1 MSFINLVNTKLEA
14 YLLIND
20 PTKLLS
26 MLYSKYG
33 DIDEDR
39 DLLYINQIIYNK
51 KTLLNCLFK
60 EYQIIYNYN
69 DFLKRYYH
77 YFECIKRLPKLSDY
91 YKNYYLFFCKPF
103 LKDFKMTKLIQI
115 NGNHKAEIFYKNNYE
130 SLTKNEDKESEKI
143 KENSLYSFD
152 NTTNNKTIFDQKI
165 KNIIENSSSKITLS
179 LEGSD
184 INKGNYNLF
193 TKRSNDESF
202 IISMSNLFND
212 KKEIKINNHLRK
224 NNNLYFPQK
233 QKFYYKNK
241 IKSSI
246 YNLSKNSYKSNN
258 NEKNNKSKKSLSP
271 SFYNNK
277 KSNIDGFNKLNS
289 NINCNLKLNKPR
301 NKTSNNSKNLNSNL
315 SNFEKLSSTI
325 NNNHNSINNSKTMRL
340 SLNNNNNK
348 INQEKI
354 TSRQILIPNTY
365 SVNSNSKIQTRK
377 NSNITFEKNSSNKS
391 NKIEKFNSNSN
402 FLNFNNNNNLTIK
415 SQRRNIGSNF
425 NLVKNTLNSL
435 QKNTNKNII
444 INPNKVSNFS
454 LTKNQTYYKNYSKT
468 NNNSNASLSLNKS
481 KKKDKSI
488 TQEKNHKNI
497 LNKKRNKSNFDSTT
511 FSTRKNLKFSSNNKI
526 FFPSNNYITNFRI
539 YMKLNN
545 NNISSRN
552 QKESITKQNQTNIKS
567 LRKDIRINSKS
578 IDEDKIIINNIISH
592 IDNKKVLGSD
602 INQNIINQFNEI
614 MKKSKNSNY
623 YRFNI
628 NTMSSPNLNNEKT
641 NNKKFNDVI
650 NNLNHFG
657 NNLTIRRFKPVNIAL
672 NKNISDKNEKNQK
685 IILSKNKNF

>member
-69 DFLKRYYH
+69 DFLKRYYR

-130 SLTKNEDKESEKI
+130 SLTKNEDNETEKI

-152 NTTNNKTIFDQKI
+152 NITNNKTIFDQKI

-179 LEGSD
+179 LEGSE
-184 INKGNYNLF
+184 INKGNYNLL

-202 IISMSNLFND
+202 LISINNLFND
-212 KKEIKINNHLRK
+212 KKEKKFNNNL
-224 NNNLYFPQK
+224 NNNKNLYFPQK
-233 QKFYYKNK
+233 HKFFYKNK

-246 YNLSKNSYKSNN
+246 YNLSKNSYRTNI
-258 NEKNNKSKKSLSP
+258 EKDNKSKKSLSP
-271 SFYNNK
+271 SFYHNK

-289 NINCNLKLNKPR
+289 KINLKLNNPR
-301 NKTSNNSKNLNSNL
+301 NKTRKNSKNLNSNL

-340 SLNNNNNK
+340 SLNNNNNNK
-348 INQEKI
+348 NQEKN

-365 SVNSNSKIQTRK
+365 SVNSNSKNKPRK
-377 NSNITFEKNSSNKS
+377 NTNITFEKNSSNQN
-391 NKIEKFNSNSN
+391 NKIEKFNSN
-402 FLNFNNNNNLTIK
+402 FLNFNNTNNLTIK
-415 SQRRNIGSNF
+415 SQKRNFGSKF
-425 NLVKNTLNSL
+425 NLVKNALNSI
-435 QKNTNKNII
+435 QVNTNKNNI
-444 INPNKVSNFS
+444 INPNKLSNFS
-454 LTKNQTYYKNYSKT
+454 LTKNQTYYKNHSKT
-468 NNNSNASLSLNKS
+468 NNNSNVSLSLNKS

-488 TQEKNHKNI
+488 TQEKNHKNN
-497 LNKKRNKSNFDSTT
+497 LNKKRNKSNFDSNAL
-511 FSTRKNLKFSSNNKI
+511 SNRKNLKYSINNKI
-526 FFPSNNYITNFRI
+526 FYPSNNYISNFRI

-545 NNISSRN
+545 INISSRN
-552 QKESITKQNQTNIKS
+552 KKESITKQNQTNIKS
-567 LRKDIRINSKS
+567 LRKDIRLNSKS
-578 IDEDKIIINNIISH
+578 IDEDKLIINNIISH
-592 IDNKKVLGSD
+592 LDNKKVSGSD
-602 INQNIINQFNEI
+602 INQNIINQLDELI
-614 MKKSKNSNY
+614 KKPKYSNH

-628 NTMSSPNLNNEKT
+628 NTMSSPNLNNEKP
-641 NNKKFNDVI
+641 NHQRFNDDI

-657 NNLTIRRFKPVNIAL
+657 NNLTIKRFKPVNITL
-672 NKNISDKNEKNQK
+672 NKNKIDKNEKKQK
-685 IILSKNKNF
+685 IVLSKYKNY